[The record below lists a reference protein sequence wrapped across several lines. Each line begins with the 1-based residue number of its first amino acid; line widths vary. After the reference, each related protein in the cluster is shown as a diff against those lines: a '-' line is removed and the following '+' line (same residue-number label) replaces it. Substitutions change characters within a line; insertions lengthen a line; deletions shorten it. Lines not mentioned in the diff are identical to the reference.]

1 MDNEQ
6 AFWESIEIMVEI
18 IIHEYETS
26 NYEPQVQLMCVR
38 GLLLLM
44 LNEHFADY
52 MGQLVTEKVLTVM
65 VEVLGDSLNED
76 RLEEHDLKEHP
87 PAIQFMS
94 ILPKKLLHE
103 FVMQLQ
109 NILTLNI
116 IQNQA

>member
-1 MDNEQ
+1 
-6 AFWESIEIMVEI
+6 MVEI

-26 NYEPQVQLMCVR
+26 NYEPLTQLMCVR

-65 VEVLGDSLNED
+65 VEVLGDSLS
-76 RLEEHDLKEHP
+76 EEKLDEPDLKEHP

-94 ILPKKLLHE
+94 VLPKKLLHE